1 MELVPK
7 KSTEN
12 GGFIRYKGIFLART
26 PSWCFFNV
34 VIATMTLQKI
44 IFILTSN
51 KNNINERHAKR
62 NLQFDERVERERTHL
77 AQFFF
82 KLLFQLGIVVR
93 TRNTVNLIGKR
104 SSGP

>member
-1 MELVPK
+1 MRERHLDV
-7 KSTEN
+7 
-12 GGFIRYKGIFLART
+12 
-26 PSWCFFNV
+26 FFNV

-62 NLQFDERVERERTHL
+62 NLQFDERVEREKTHL
-77 AQFFF
+77 EQFFF
-82 KLLFQLGIVVR
+82 LTAIPN
-93 TRNTVNLIGKR
+93 RNRCKNKEHGNLNGKR